1 MLTLLILATLVLLS
15 STPPPPPP
23 ASTNPETKPFLAG
36 PGYLM
41 TLGASL
47 SSATYN
53 GYVAEDG
60 ATYYVAEDGATYYVQ
75 E

>member
-1 MLTLLILATLVLLS
+1 
-15 STPPPPPP
+15 
-23 ASTNPETKPFLAG
+23 
-36 PGYLM
+36 M

-53 GYVAEDG
+53 GYVAEDS